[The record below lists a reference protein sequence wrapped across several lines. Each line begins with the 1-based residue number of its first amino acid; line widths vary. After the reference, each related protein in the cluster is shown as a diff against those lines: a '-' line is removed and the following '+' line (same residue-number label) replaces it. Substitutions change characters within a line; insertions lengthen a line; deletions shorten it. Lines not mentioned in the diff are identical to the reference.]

1 MPTNKRNTG
10 TYRATRAQSRLVNH
24 AATALAECWKETLMD
39 VPTKFGPTATEISQ
53 QMCIFDISFNWCDL
67 EDNGTKEQQ
76 RAWLTEMISR
86 VVPVGNTKFV
96 AGIVDM
102 ILHRQKGG
110 AALTNALDTITE
122 YRDVAVEWVAQ

>member
-1 MPTNKRNTG
+1 MPRKETG

-53 QMCIFDISFNWCDL
+53 QLCIFDISFNWCDL
-67 EDNGTKEQQ
+67 EDNGTMDEK

-96 AGIVDM
+96 AGIVEM
-102 ILHRQKGG
+102 ILHRQEDGVKTLRAQEKGEVQ
-110 AALTNALDTITE
+110 NA
-122 YRDVAVEWVAQ
+122 